1 MEIVGVANCQS
12 ADDGAAPRE
21 RQYGASRI
29 VRHGARGTHPPACV
43 LHGDYN
49 RTIMITTRLLRR
61 PRVLVIGCGDVGLR
75 ASRMLLAGVAR
86 PRVIALT
93 SRPERAAVLRAA
105 GVTPIVGDLDVARSL
120 RRLAG
125 LAPTVLHL
133 APPPQRGD
141 DDPRTRALI
150 AALTAPRQMSRRA
163 RVSPKLLPG
172 TSFRAPVFLRRLRL
186 ADPHGGL
193 RQASI
198 VAEGGAAAVA
208 RRPLRVVYA
217 STTGV
222 YGDCAG
228 ALIDETRPAR
238 PLNARAKRR
247 VSAERQLRRATARG
261 ALAASIVRIPG
272 IYAAERLPLARIE
285 RGMPALVDEDDVY
298 TNHIHADDLAEILL
312 RAIGS
317 AGTSRIIHASDDTV
331 LKMGAYFDRV
341 ADAFGL
347 ARVPRITREAAQCE
361 LEPLSLSFMSESRRL
376 ANRRLRRE
384 LRVTLRYPTVD
395 DFLATVRTR

>member
-1 MEIVGVANCQS
+1 M
-12 ADDGAAPRE
+12 P
-21 RQYGASRI
+21 
-29 VRHGARGTHPPACV
+29 
-43 LHGDYN
+43 
-49 RTIMITTRLLRR
+49 
-61 PRVLVIGCGDVGLR
+61 GL
-75 ASRMLLAGVAR
+75 S
-86 PRVIALT
+86 
-93 SRPERAAVLRAA
+93 
-105 GVTPIVGDLDVARSL
+105 
-120 RRLAG
+120 
-125 LAPTVLHL
+125 
-133 APPPQRGD
+133 
-141 DDPRTRALI
+141 
-150 AALTAPRQMSRRA
+150 
-163 RVSPKLLPG
+163 PG
-172 TSFRAPVFLRRLRL
+172 TSFRARASLRRLRPP
-186 ADPHGGL
+186 DPHGGS
-193 RQASI
+193 RQGAI
-198 VAEGGAAAVA
+198 VAEGGAAAA
-208 RRPLRVVYA
+208 PRRLPRVVYA

-312 RAIGS
+312 RAVAR
-317 AGTSRIIHASDDTV
+317 AGTARIIHASDDTV

-347 ARVPRITREAAQCE
+347 ARVPRITRVAAQSE
-361 LEPLSLSFMSESRRL
+361 LEPLSLTFMSESRRL
-376 ANRRLRRE
+376 ANQRLKRE